1 VGRIHCSLNINTE
14 TGRLSARTPNLQ
26 NIPAFEKDRYKVRQA
41 FVAAPGNSLIVADYG
56 QLELRILAHLT
67 NCKSMLSAFKAG
79 GDFHSRTAMN
89 MYQHIRDA
97 VHEKK
102 VLLEWH
108 PQPGQEKPPVPLL
121 KDAFGAERRKAKMLN
136 FSIAYGKTPAGLA
149 YDLKV
154 SKKEARDTLKL
165 WYRDR
170 QEVLAW
176 QKSQKKLVLEKC
188 EVYTLLGRSRHFRNL
203 TRFDRDKRGHIERAA
218 INAPVQGS
226 AADVVMCAMLEIER
240 NARLKELGWRL
251 LLQVHDELI
260 LEGPSESAEVAKAIM
275 VECMS
280 KPFYGT
286 NILKVD
292 LVVDAKCS
300 KSWYDAK

>member
-1 VGRIHCSLNINTE
+1 MLTAQNSSVVCGECITKLADLRDHISCAVGRIHCSLNINTE

-154 SKKEARDTLKL
+154 SKEEARDTLKL

-176 QKSQKKLVLEKC
+176 QKKSEEAC
-188 EVYTLLGRSRHFRNL
+188 TREMRSLHF
-203 TRFDRDKRGHIERAA
+203 AWA
-218 INAPVQGS
+218 VAPFS
-226 AADVVMCAMLEIER
+226 
-240 NARLKELGWRL
+240 
-251 LLQVHDELI
+251 
-260 LEGPSESAEVAKAIM
+260 
-275 VECMS
+275 
-280 KPFYGT
+280 
-286 NILKVD
+286 
-292 LVVDAKCS
+292 
-300 KSWYDAK
+300 